1 MIYNVVRVKKYF
13 VPNLMSPIAKSNSR
27 KESHYEK
34 MKTFKQQFFAGTLIL
49 LMLFT
54 LFALAANVNAASK
67 RIKALKAYQKKL
79 TRLDSRYN
87 KFALIYLD
95 KDSIPELLITPD
107 FSVHAVAGEV
117 YTYTG
122 GKLKQLKYA
131 GSDCGRLIYSKKKSV
146 VSNSAW
152 INGYGAVSTFY
163 RFNKKGKRTKLKTFE
178 ESYLPKTLYKING
191 KKVSKKKFNSEYK
204 KIVKKYP
211 LKEIWPSDTF
221 NLTPNNINN
230 LVKNYKSFIITGKK
244 H

>member
-1 MIYNVVRVKKYF
+1 MK
-13 VPNLMSPIAKSNSR
+13 
-27 KESHYEK
+27 K

-49 LMLFT
+49 LLLFT
-54 LFALAANVNAASK
+54 LFAPAANVNAASK
-67 RIKALKAYQKKL
+67 RTKALKAYQKKL
-79 TRLDSRYN
+79 TSLDSRYN
-87 KFALIYLD
+87 KFALIYLN

-107 FSVHAVAGEV
+107 FGAHVTIGEV
-117 YTYTG
+117 YMYTG

-131 GSDCGRLIYSKKKSV
+131 GSDFGRLIYSKKKSV

-163 RFNKKGKRTKLKTFE
+163 RFNKKGKGTKLKRFE
-178 ESYLPKTLYKING
+178 EASLPKTLYKING

-204 KIVKKYP
+204 KMVKKYP

-221 NLTPNNINN
+221 NLTTDNINN

-244 H
+244 F

>member
-1 MIYNVVRVKKYF
+1 MK
-13 VPNLMSPIAKSNSR
+13 
-27 KESHYEK
+27 K

-54 LFALAANVNAASK
+54 LFAPAANVNAASK
-67 RIKALKAYQKKL
+67 RTKALTAYQKKL
-79 TRLDSRYN
+79 TSLDSRYN
-87 KFALIYLD
+87 KFALIYLN

-131 GSDCGRLIYSKKKSV
+131 GSDYGRLIYSKKKSV

-163 RFNKKGKRTKLKTFE
+163 RFNKKGKGTKLKTFE
-178 ESYLPKTLYKING
+178 EASLPKTLYKING

-204 KIVKKYP
+204 KMIKKYP
-211 LKEIWPSDTF
+211 LKEIWPSVTF
-221 NLTPNNINN
+221 NLTTDNINN

-244 H
+244 F

>member
-1 MIYNVVRVKKYF
+1 MKK
-13 VPNLMSPIAKSNSR
+13 I
-27 KESHYEK
+27 
-34 MKTFKQQFFAGTLIL
+34 KTFKQQFFAGTLIL
-49 LMLFT
+49 LLLFT
-54 LFALAANVNAASK
+54 LFAPAANVNAASK
-67 RIKALKAYQKKL
+67 RTKALTAYQKKL
-79 TRLDSRYN
+79 TSLDSRYN

-122 GKLKQLKYA
+122 SKLKQLKYA
-131 GSDCGRLIYSKKKSV
+131 GSDYGRLIYSKKKSV

-163 RFNKKGKRTKLKTFE
+163 RFNKKGRGTKLKTFE
-178 ESYLPKTLYKING
+178 EASLPKTLYKING

-204 KIVKKYP
+204 KMVKKYP
-211 LKEIWPSDTF
+211 LKEIWPSVTF
-221 NLTPNNINN
+221 NLTTDNINN

-244 H
+244 F

>member
-1 MIYNVVRVKKYF
+1 MKK
-13 VPNLMSPIAKSNSR
+13 I
-27 KESHYEK
+27 
-34 MKTFKQQFFAGTLIL
+34 KTFKQQFFAGTLIL

-54 LFALAANVNAASK
+54 LFAPAANVNAASK
-67 RIKALKAYQKKL
+67 RTKALTAYQKKL
-79 TRLDSRYN
+79 TSLDSRYN

-131 GSDCGRLIYSKKKSV
+131 GSDYGRLIYSKKKSV

-152 INGYGAVSTFY
+152 INGYGAISTFY
-163 RFNKKGKRTKLKTFE
+163 RFNKKGKGTKLKTFE
-178 ESYLPKTLYKING
+178 EASLPKTLYKING

-204 KIVKKYP
+204 KMVKKYP

-221 NLTPNNINN
+221 NLTTDNINN

-244 H
+244 F

>member
-1 MIYNVVRVKKYF
+1 MKK
-13 VPNLMSPIAKSNSR
+13 I
-27 KESHYEK
+27 
-34 MKTFKQQFFAGTLIL
+34 KTFKQQFFAGTLIL

-54 LFALAANVNAASK
+54 LFAPAANVNAASK
-67 RIKALKAYQKKL
+67 RTKALTAYQKKL
-79 TRLDSRYN
+79 TSLDSRYN

-131 GSDCGRLIYSKKKSV
+131 GSDYGRLIYSKKKSV

-152 INGYGAVSTFY
+152 INGYGAISTFY
-163 RFNKKGKRTKLKTFE
+163 RFNKKGKGTKLKTFE
-178 ESYLPKTLYKING
+178 EASLPKTLYKING

-204 KIVKKYP
+204 KMIKKYP
-211 LKEIWPSDTF
+211 LKEIWPSVTF
-221 NLTPNNINN
+221 NLTTDNINN

>member
-1 MIYNVVRVKKYF
+1 MK
-13 VPNLMSPIAKSNSR
+13 
-27 KESHYEK
+27 K

-54 LFALAANVNAASK
+54 LFAPTANVNAASK
-67 RIKALKAYQKKL
+67 RTKALTAYQKKL

-95 KDSIPELLITPD
+95 KDPIPELLITPD

-131 GSDCGRLIYSKKKSV
+131 GSDYGRLIYSKKKSV

-163 RFNKKGKRTKLKTFE
+163 RFNKKGKGTKLKTFE
-178 ESYLPKTLYKING
+178 EASLPKTLYKING
-191 KKVSKKKFNSEYK
+191 KKVSKQKFNSEYK
-204 KIVKKYP
+204 KMIKKYP
-211 LKEIWPSDTF
+211 LKEIWPSVTF
-221 NLTPNNINN
+221 NLTTDNINN

-244 H
+244 F

>member
-1 MIYNVVRVKKYF
+1 
-13 VPNLMSPIAKSNSR
+13 
-27 KESHYEK
+27 

-49 LMLFT
+49 LLLFT
-54 LFALAANVNAASK
+54 LFAPAANVNAASK
-67 RIKALKAYQKKL
+67 RTKALTAYQKKL
-79 TRLDSRYN
+79 TSLDSRYN

-107 FSVHAVAGEV
+107 FGAHVTIGEV
-117 YTYTG
+117 YMYTG

-131 GSDCGRLIYSKKKSV
+131 GSDFGRLIYSKKKSV

-163 RFNKKGKRTKLKTFE
+163 RFNKKGKGTKLKTFE
-178 ESYLPKTLYKING
+178 EASLPKTLYKING

-204 KIVKKYP
+204 KMVKKYP

-221 NLTPNNINN
+221 NLTTDNINN

-244 H
+244 F

>member
-1 MIYNVVRVKKYF
+1 MK
-13 VPNLMSPIAKSNSR
+13 
-27 KESHYEK
+27 K

-54 LFALAANVNAASK
+54 LFAPAANVNAASK
-67 RIKALKAYQKKL
+67 RTKALTAYQKKL
-79 TRLDSRYN
+79 TSLDSRYN
-87 KFALIYLD
+87 KFALIYLN

-131 GSDCGRLIYSKKKSV
+131 GSDYGRLIYSKKKSV

-152 INGYGAVSTFY
+152 INGYGAISTFY
-163 RFNKKGKRTKLKTFE
+163 RFNKKGKGTKLKTFE
-178 ESYLPKTLYKING
+178 EASLPKTLYKING

-204 KIVKKYP
+204 KMVKKYP
-211 LKEIWPSDTF
+211 LKEIWPSVTF
-221 NLTPNNINN
+221 NLTTDNINN

-244 H
+244 F

>member
-1 MIYNVVRVKKYF
+1 M
-13 VPNLMSPIAKSNSR
+13 
-27 KESHYEK
+27 EK
-34 MKTFKQQFFAGTLIL
+34 IKTSKQQFFAGTLIL
-49 LMLFT
+49 LLLFT
-54 LFALAANVNAASK
+54 LFAPAANVNAASK
-67 RIKALKAYQKKL
+67 RTKALTAYQKKL
-79 TRLDSRYN
+79 TSLDSRYN

-122 GKLKQLKYA
+122 SKLKQLKYA
-131 GSDCGRLIYSKKKSV
+131 GSDYGRLIYSKKKSV

-163 RFNKKGKRTKLKTFE
+163 RFNKKGKGTKLKTFE
-178 ESYLPKTLYKING
+178 EASLPKTLYKING

-204 KIVKKYP
+204 KMVKKYP
-211 LKEIWPSDTF
+211 LKEIWPSVTF
-221 NLTPNNINN
+221 NLTTANINN

-244 H
+244 F

>member
-1 MIYNVVRVKKYF
+1 MK
-13 VPNLMSPIAKSNSR
+13 
-27 KESHYEK
+27 K

-54 LFALAANVNAASK
+54 LFAPAANVNAASK
-67 RIKALKAYQKKL
+67 RTKALTAYQKKL
-79 TRLDSRYN
+79 TSLDSRYN
-87 KFALIYLD
+87 KFALIYLN

-131 GSDCGRLIYSKKKSV
+131 GSDYGRLIYSKKKSV

-152 INGYGAVSTFY
+152 INGYGAISTFY
-163 RFNKKGKRTKLKTFE
+163 RFNKKGKGTKLKTFE
-178 ESYLPKTLYKING
+178 EASLPKTLYKING

-211 LKEIWPSDTF
+211 LKEIWPSNTF
-221 NLTPNNINN
+221 NLTTDNINN

>member
-1 MIYNVVRVKKYF
+1 MK
-13 VPNLMSPIAKSNSR
+13 
-27 KESHYEK
+27 K
-34 MKTFKQQFFAGTLIL
+34 MKTFKQQFFAGTLVL
-49 LMLFT
+49 LMFFT
-54 LFALAANVNAASK
+54 LFAPAANVNAASK
-67 RIKALKAYQKKL
+67 RTKALTAYQKKL
-79 TRLDSRYN
+79 NHLDPRQN

-131 GSDCGRLIYSKKKSV
+131 GSDYGRLIYSKKKSV

-163 RFNKKGKRTKLKTFE
+163 RFNKKGKRTKLKKFE
-178 ESYLPKTLYKING
+178 EAYLPKTLYKING

-204 KIVKKYP
+204 KMVKKYP
-211 LKEIWPSDTF
+211 LKEIWPSATF
-221 NLTPNNINN
+221 NLTTNNINN
-230 LVKNYKSFIITGKK
+230 LVKKYKSFVITGKK
-244 H
+244 F

>member
-1 MIYNVVRVKKYF
+1 MK
-13 VPNLMSPIAKSNSR
+13 
-27 KESHYEK
+27 K

-54 LFALAANVNAASK
+54 LFAPAANVNAASK
-67 RIKALKAYQKKL
+67 RTKALTAYQKKL
-79 TRLDSRYN
+79 TSLDSRYN
-87 KFALIYLD
+87 KFALIYLN

-131 GSDCGRLIYSKKKSV
+131 GSDYGRLIYSKKKSV

-178 ESYLPKTLYKING
+178 EAYLPKTLYKING

-211 LKEIWPSDTF
+211 LKEIWPSNTF
-221 NLTPNNINN
+221 NLTTDNINN

>member
-1 MIYNVVRVKKYF
+1 
-13 VPNLMSPIAKSNSR
+13 
-27 KESHYEK
+27 

-54 LFALAANVNAASK
+54 LFAPAANVNAASK
-67 RIKALKAYQKKL
+67 RTKALKAYQKKL

-131 GSDCGRLIYSKKKSV
+131 GSDYGRLIYSKKKSV

-178 ESYLPKTLYKING
+178 EAYLPKTLYKING

-244 H
+244 F

>member
-1 MIYNVVRVKKYF
+1 MK
-13 VPNLMSPIAKSNSR
+13 
-27 KESHYEK
+27 K

-54 LFALAANVNAASK
+54 LFAPTANVNAAST
-67 RIKALKAYQKKL
+67 RTKALTAYQKKL

-95 KDSIPELLITPD
+95 KDPIPELLITPD

-131 GSDCGRLIYSKKKSV
+131 GSDYGRLIYSKKKSV

-163 RFNKKGKRTKLKTFE
+163 RFNKKGKGTKLKTFE
-178 ESYLPKTLYKING
+178 EASLPKTLYKING

-204 KIVKKYP
+204 KMIKKYP
-211 LKEIWPSDTF
+211 LKEIWPSVTF
-221 NLTPNNINN
+221 NLTTDNINN

-244 H
+244 F

>member
-1 MIYNVVRVKKYF
+1 
-13 VPNLMSPIAKSNSR
+13 
-27 KESHYEK
+27 

-54 LFALAANVNAASK
+54 LFAPTANVNAASK
-67 RIKALKAYQKKL
+67 RTKALTAYQKKL

-95 KDSIPELLITPD
+95 KDPIPELLITPD
-107 FSVHAVAGEV
+107 FSVHAVAGEF

-131 GSDCGRLIYSKKKSV
+131 GSDYGRLIYSKKKSV

-163 RFNKKGKRTKLKTFE
+163 RFNKKGKGTKLKTFE
-178 ESYLPKTLYKING
+178 EASLPKTLYKING

-204 KIVKKYP
+204 KMIKKYP
-211 LKEIWPSDTF
+211 LKEIWPSVTF
-221 NLTPNNINN
+221 NLTTDNINN

-244 H
+244 F